1 MKIFVRNN
9 CILNIMKILFLYL
22 FIFWIMYGKVLI
34 VFEECF
40 VVIVILL
47 VLFFLVGYLWDDLFF
62 VWLIVYWFYDDVMI
76 DLYEVC
82 L

>member
-62 VWLIVYWFYDDVMI
+62 VWLIVYWFYEDVMI
-76 DLYEVC
+76 DLY
-82 L
+82 

>member
-62 VWLIVYWFYDDVMI
+62 VWLIVYWFYEDVMI
-76 DLYEVC
+76 DLYYM
-82 L
+82 

>member
-22 FIFWIMYGKVLI
+22 FIFWIMCGKVLI

-62 VWLIVYWFYDDVMI
+62 VWLIVYWFYEDVMI
-76 DLYEVC
+76 DLYYM
-82 L
+82 